1 MWPRA
6 TPTMMQDKAIVDD
19 APRDEVAEESV
30 PSTNVRGIT
39 LTVIATTLVVATLWW
54 AQAIFIPV
62 VLSVIISY
70 ALDPLHRW
78 VVSIGLSR
86 GISAALVLL
95 FVTALLVAG
104 GFALRRQVND
114 FLAGVPK
121 ATQKVRELARD
132 LRGQGGAV
140 ETMKQAADDL
150 KRAADEAV
158 PPSAARVTKVQ
169 IEEPILGSNLVW
181 QGSMGAIELAGQVTV
196 VFFLVYYALASGDFY
211 KRRIVSIAGPEFAQ
225 KRLTVEIMNQIAQQI
240 EGFLIARLLLTVT
253 VGVATGLA
261 FWGMGVS
268 QPAMWGVAAGVLNN
282 VPYLGPA
289 IVAAAAMLSA
299 LVQFDSVYLACVV
312 GGVSVLIACIEG
324 AVLAPWLLG
333 RTGRMEP
340 GIIFLGLTFFSWLWG
355 IWGLLLAVP
364 IMIVV
369 KAVCDHV
376 EGWSAVSELLKD

>member
-1 MWPRA
+1 MA
-6 TPTMMQDKAIVDD
+6 QNKTVVDE
-19 APRDEVAEESV
+19 PLQDEVVEESI
-30 PSTNVRGIT
+30 PSTNVRGVT
-39 LTVIATTLVVATLWW
+39 LMVIAVTLVIATLWW
-54 AQAIFIPV
+54 AQAVIIPV
-62 VLSVIISY
+62 VLSILISY

-78 VVSIGLSR
+78 VVSLGLPR

-95 FVTALLVAG
+95 LVTGFLVG
-104 GFALRRQVND
+104 SGFALRRQASD
-114 FLAGVPK
+114 FVAGVPK
-121 ATQKVRELARD
+121 ATQKVRQMARE
-132 LRGQGGAV
+132 LRGQGGPV
-140 ETMKQAADDL
+140 ETVKQAADDL

-158 PPSAARVTKVQ
+158 PPSNRAVPKVQ
-169 IEEPILGSNLVW
+169 IEEPILGTDLLW
-181 QGSMGAIELAGQVTV
+181 QGSVGAIELASQVTV
-196 VFFLVYYALASGDFY
+196 VLFLVYYALASGDLY
-211 KRRIVSIAGPEFAQ
+211 KRRVVSIAGPAFAQ

-240 EGFLIARLLLTVT
+240 EGFLVARLLLSVM

-289 IVAAAAMLSA
+289 IVAAAAWLSA
-299 LVQFDSVYLACVV
+299 LVQFDSAYMAFVV

-333 RTGRMEP
+333 RAGRMEP
-340 GIIFLGLTFFSWLWG
+340 GIVFLGLTLFGWLWG

-376 EGWSAVSELLKD
+376 DGCDAISELLRD

>member
-1 MWPRA
+1 MA
-6 TPTMMQDKAIVDD
+6 QNKTVVDE
-19 APRDEVAEESV
+19 PLQDEVVEESI
-30 PSTNVRGIT
+30 PSTHVRGVT
-39 LTVIATTLVVATLWW
+39 LMVIAVTLVIATLWW
-54 AQAIFIPV
+54 AQAVIIPV
-62 VLSVIISY
+62 VLSILISY

-78 VVSIGLSR
+78 VISLGLSR

-95 FVTALLVAG
+95 LVTGFLVG
-104 GFALRRQVND
+104 SGFALRRQASD
-114 FLAGVPK
+114 FVAGVPK
-121 ATQKVRELARD
+121 ATQKVRQMARE
-132 LRGQGGAV
+132 LRGQGGPV
-140 ETMKQAADDL
+140 ETVKQAADDL

-158 PPSAARVTKVQ
+158 PPSNRAVPKVQ
-169 IEEPILGSNLVW
+169 IEEPILGTDLLW
-181 QGSMGAIELAGQVTV
+181 QGSVGAIELASQVTV
-196 VFFLVYYALASGDFY
+196 VLFLVYYALASGDLY
-211 KRRIVSIAGPEFAQ
+211 KRRVVSIAGPAFAQ

-240 EGFLIARLLLTVT
+240 EGFLVARLLLSVM

-289 IVAAAAMLSA
+289 IVAAAAWLSA
-299 LVQFDSVYLACVV
+299 LVQFDSAYMAFVV

-333 RTGRMEP
+333 RAGRMEP
-340 GIIFLGLTFFSWLWG
+340 GIVFLGLTLFGWLWG

-376 EGWSAVSELLKD
+376 DGCDAISELLRD